1 MNEADEGLSLYLIEV
16 TNHLTDYR
24 QELDEL
30 SLMATIT
37 GRDYRAAERLLQLVT
52 EVSIGLA
59 KHWLKSCNKTSGA
72 NAYQTFVGLNSL
84 NLLTDEQLTEWRKI
98 IGLRNTLVHDYLSV
112 DQSIVKSVIKEKKYH
127 NLFDF
132 CELAISKIK

>member
-30 SLMATIT
+30 ALLTTIT

-84 NLLTDEQLTEWRKI
+84 NLLTDEQLIEWRKI

-132 CELAISKIK
+132 CALAISKIK